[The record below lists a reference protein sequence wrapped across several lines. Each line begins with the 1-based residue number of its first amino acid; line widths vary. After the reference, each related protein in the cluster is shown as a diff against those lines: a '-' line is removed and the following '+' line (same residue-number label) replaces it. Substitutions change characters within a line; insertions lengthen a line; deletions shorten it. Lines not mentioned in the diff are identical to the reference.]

1 MLVRNR
7 SVAKTAGRMAAEG
20 WRAGRRAAVL
30 PATVLACAL
39 VACGGGGGD
48 ATEDQ
53 TEAPS
58 ADAAEPVAI
67 ADPATIQGVIN
78 FAGTPA
84 AEQPIDMSEEPTCA
98 DKHAEP
104 VTPRTV
110 VAEGGK
116 LANVFVR
123 ITEGLP
129 DGTGGSAPAEPVH
142 VDQEG
147 CIYIP
152 HVVGVMLGQG
162 VTFEN
167 SDGILHNVRA
177 SPANNRPINIS
188 QPTNMMSP
196 EQNFSAEEV
205 MIPVQCDVHG
215 WMQMYIGV
223 VDNPYFAVSGED
235 GTFTIANLPAGTYT
249 VETWHEKYGTQTQQ
263 VTVAANE
270 TAQVTFDYNASMAG
284 RPVPMGDPIDP
295 HGDHAH
301 PPARAVGALH

>member
-1 MLVRNR
+1 MGGIMLVLNR

-20 WRAGRRAAVL
+20 WRAGRRAAGL
-30 PATVLACAL
+30 PTTVLACAL
-39 VACGGGGGD
+39 VACGGGGD
-48 ATEDQ
+48 ATEEQ
-53 TEAPS
+53 TDAPS
-58 ADAAEPVAI
+58 ADAAAPVAI

-104 VTPRTV
+104 VTPRAV

-129 DGTGGSAPAEPVH
+129 DGTSGSAPAEPVM
-142 VDQEG
+142 V
-147 CIYIP
+147 
-152 HVVGVMLGQG
+152 GQG

-188 QPTNMMSP
+188 QPTNMTSP
-196 EQNFSAEEV
+196 QQNFSAEEV

-223 VDNPYFAVSGED
+223 VDHPYFAVSGED

-295 HGDHAH
+295 HGDHHA